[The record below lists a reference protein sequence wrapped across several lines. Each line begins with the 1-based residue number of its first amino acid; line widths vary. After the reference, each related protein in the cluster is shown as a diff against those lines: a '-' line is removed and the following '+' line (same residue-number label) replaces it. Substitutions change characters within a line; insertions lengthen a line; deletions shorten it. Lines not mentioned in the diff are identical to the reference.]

1 MKNICFTI
9 LLSFLSIN
17 NAFPQLDKR
26 LKGLDSELEKVLKK
40 LEEPGFAVAIV
51 ENDQILYS
59 KGFGYRDYENKIK
72 VDSNTLFAIGSAT
85 KSFTSSLL
93 GVLREDEKLDFEDSP
108 IDHINELRFYNS
120 QMNDVISIRDM
131 MSHRTGLPRH
141 DGSWYFFSTFSKDS
155 LVSRVKHHKP
165 FTSVRNQWYYNN
177 FMFMLQGVIAERITN
192 KTWSENIKEMIFEP
206 LGMTR
211 SNTSIAELENSENA
225 AIGYSEGFKKMEYYK
240 IAGMAPAGSIN
251 SSVNEMSKWLITW
264 INKGEYKGEKIL
276 PPNYTE
282 EAISSQSVIGAN
294 LPDEDNPGL
303 HLANYGYGWFLSSY
317 KGHYRVEHGGNI
329 DGFSASASFFPSDEV
344 GIIVLSNQNGSSAP
358 PIVRNIITDRMLDVK
373 KTDWLKDHLDK
384 LKEAK
389 LVQKELDKNEDSDKI
404 KGTSPSRSMDEY
416 EGEYTNL
423 GYGTFDI
430 SMKNDSLFMRVP
442 NKTFWLSHHHYD
454 SFLPYNLKNGKIDI
468 NEESVFERERVLI
481 TFYADQLGEIKKLG
495 LPFEPAIDE
504 PIYFERKIKTIEIK
518 TSELDKYVGD
528 FEFMKNTCKIYLKDE
543 ALYVFVSGQPE
554 YKLNPIGK
562 HLFSFEKLEGYK
574 VKFDVS
580 KNEKVTHI
588 SFIQPNGTFK
598 YKKD

>member
-1 MKNICFTI
+1 MKKILIT
-9 LLSFLSIN
+9 LLSILSIN
-17 NAFPQLDKR
+17 NAFSQLDKR

-108 IDHINELRFYNS
+108 IDYINELRFYNS

-141 DGSWYFFSTFSKDS
+141 DASWYFFPTFSKDS

-165 FTSVRNQWYYNN
+165 FTSVRNQWWYNN

-192 KTWSENIKEMIFEP
+192 KTWSENIKEMIFDP

-225 AIGYSEGFKKMEYYK
+225 AFGYSQDFKKMDYYK
-240 IAGMAPAGSIN
+240 IAGMGPAGSIN

-264 INKGEYKGEKIL
+264 INKGEYKGKKIL

-282 EAISSQSVIGAN
+282 EAISSQSVVVAN

-303 HLANYGYGWFLSSY
+303 HLTNYGYGWFLSSY

-329 DGFSASASFFPSDEV
+329 DGFSTSAAFYPSDKV
-344 GIIVLSNQNGSSAP
+344 GIIVLSNQNASNTPS
-358 PIVRNIITDRMLDVK
+358 IVRNIISDRMLDVK
-373 KTDWLKDHLDK
+373 KTDWLKYHFDK
-384 LKEAK
+384 LKEAE
-389 LVQKELDKNEDSDKI
+389 LIQKELDENEDSNKI
-404 KGTSPSRSMDEY
+404 KGTNPSRSMNEY
-416 EGEYTNL
+416 QGEYTNL

-430 SMKNDSLFMRVP
+430 SMKNDSLFMKIP

-454 SFLPYNLKNGKIDI
+454 TFLPYELKNGKVNLED
-468 NEESVFERERVLI
+468 ESVIFI
-481 TFYADQLGEIKKLG
+481 TFSADQLGEIKKLSTG
-495 LPFEPAIDE
+495 LEPAIEE
-504 PIYFERKIKTIEIK
+504 PIYFDRKIKTIEIEA
-518 TSELDKYVGD
+518 SELDKYVGD
-528 FEFMKNTCKIYLKDE
+528 FKFMKNMCKTYLKDDV
-543 ALYVFVSGQPE
+543 LYVFIAGQPE
-554 YKLNPIGK
+554 HKLNPIGK

-588 SFIQPNGTFK
+588 SFIQPNGTFR